1 MKIILTPLFF
11 FLTLLTAMTQEEGA
25 APAAVNGMNGLIG
38 PSDTISVIVH
48 READLNSSG
57 QLAKDGTLSVPLI
70 GLVSLA
76 GRTTAAA
83 ESLIEAK
90 FRDGY
95 LVRPQVTVRITQRM
109 AQTVTVNGQVS
120 EPGVF
125 SLSFGQ
131 NTTLQ
136 QVIGMAG
143 GATDV
148 ANLKKVTLRRG
159 STGKSYT
166 VNLKDIFANKAKDI
180 VLQKDDFIYVP
191 EGLF

>member
-11 FLTLLTAMTQEEGA
+11 FLTLLTAMAQEEGA